1 MNERRR
7 RYLTDMSRT
16 LRRPS
21 GLESWPGYERR
32 VTDFMEQYREIQPA
46 LNTIE
51 GESETRE

>member
-1 MNERRR
+1 MNERRS

-21 GLESWPGYERR
+21 GLEPWPGYERR
-32 VTDFMEQYREIQPA
+32 VTDFMEQYREIQPV